1 MNCKESSRG
10 PRGHPGR
17 GENQPGAHGQQRVDD
32 TPQKD
37 EQRAEDQPGEPGD
50 EGERKLGVIDG
61 RLPISELKHVC
72 RRARI
77 SVSHM
82 YIGMDEPASDWWRTW
97 FGPGYLALYDDTL
110 GERTPIEIDQ
120 LEALLQLRP
129 PLRILDL
136 PCGQGRHA
144 IELARR
150 GYEVTGVDLSPYLIG
165 VAKARAEA
173 GGVKVR
179 WLEGD
184 MRRPVPGER
193 FDLVLNLFTSLGY
206 FLDEA
211 DDRLVVQAAAD
222 MLGPGGRFLL
232 EVINGERLMG
242 HFVEREW
249 FTVGQAA
256 VMERRSLDRSARRMI
271 VERTVSRPGRDEVNV
286 HALRLYG
293 AREIESM
300 LRASGF
306 DRIEL
311 YGDWAGGP
319 VSAESLR
326 VLAVGVREKE
336 KGGS

>member
-1 MNCKESSRG
+1 M
-10 PRGHPGR
+10 
-17 GENQPGAHGQQRVDD
+17 
-32 TPQKD
+32 
-37 EQRAEDQPGEPGD
+37 GEPD
-50 EGERKLGVIDG
+50 
-61 RLPISELKHVC
+61 SE
-72 RRARI
+72 
-77 SVSHM
+77 
-82 YIGMDEPASDWWRTW
+82 WWRGW
-97 FGPGYLALYDDTL
+97 FGPGYLELYDETL
-110 GERTPIEIDQ
+110 RERTPREIDQ
-120 LEALLQLRP
+120 LEALLRLRP

-150 GYEVTGVDLSPYLIG
+150 GYDVTGVDLSPYLLR

-173 GGVKVR
+173 AGVRVR

-184 MRRPVPGER
+184 MRRPLAGDT
-193 FDLVLNLFTSLGY
+193 FDLVLNLFTSFGY
-206 FLDEA
+206 FLDA
-211 DDRLVVQAAAD
+211 DDDLQVVHAAAS
-222 MLGPGGRFLL
+222 MLEPGGRFLL
-232 EVINGERLMG
+232 EVINGERVMG

-271 VERTVSRPGRDEVNV
+271 VERTVSSPTGEEVDV